1 MALAAHRLTILGE
14 PWFASLDS
22 LGRYFWRSRLSS
34 VSRYGFAMSETHYSD
49 EHTRPACLKCDSP
62 MRLTN
67 VESEYPGYLWRTFE
81 CQACG
86 GAMTEWILRISGPP
100 ELFSRRTTLRPPTRR
115 I

>member
-1 MALAAHRLTILGE
+1 MALAAHRLTILDE

-22 LGRYFWRSRLSS
+22 WRSRPSS

-86 GAMTEWILRISGPP
+86 GAMTEWILRTTGRQNCFRAGPH
-100 ELFSRRTTLRPPTRR
+100 
-115 I
+115 